1 MYSARLLTS
10 AAAVALAAGLLSAP
24 AASAAGSAVTEPH
37 AVPAPGFAST
47 GARTDACDD
56 TTVPGFVGTTA
67 PVLTAR
73 TTGTQARYALWDETS
88 GGKLFDQSVPAVD
101 GLLSA
106 APTGLTDGHTYAWRY
121 WPAGGGKPT
130 PKCHFR
136 VDVSAPTGPV
146 VSSTDFPASNSGQTP
161 QKYAGQTGSFTF
173 RAEGATCY
181 QYVLNGT
188 LSVGSPCQAP
198 AGPDGSLTVQLKPRQ
213 WGTNVLT
220 VQATDDAGN
229 VAQPVSYTFYAPS
242 NPNPVSAPGDVDGD
256 GVPDI
261 LLPDLAG
268 NLQVISTDGTGTTP
282 SSLIAAQ
289 RSPGGVSWAG
299 AEVVNRG
306 YENHYP
312 VSDLLALSPGNGSL
326 YFYRNFDLGEFSNGP
341 VLGGRRPTDTPGI
354 ASNWSHATQLAGL
367 GTLDQY
373 PGSSVLS
380 VEDGDLL
387 LFTEPGN
394 NRFWAS
400 KKLSTGAAWAG
411 YQVIEPAVAADGS
424 LTLRSRELAT
434 GQLREYAVPKAAD
447 GTYDFT
453 ALAAPAA
460 GTVVGTFPVAAYPTL
475 DSSADGNLY
484 AVTADRH
491 LLTFTGVT
499 NPKDRGLLK

>member
-1 MYSARLLTS
+1 MYPARLLT
-10 AAAVALAAGLLSAP
+10 AAATVALAAGLLSAP
-24 AASAAGSAVTEPH
+24 AASAAGSAVTDPH

-56 TTVPGFVGTTA
+56 TTAPGFVRTTA

-73 TTGTQARYALWDETS
+73 TTGTQARYALWDETT

-136 VDVSAPTGPV
+136 VDVTAPVTT
-146 VSSTDFPASNSGQTP
+146 VSSTDFPASGSGQTP
-161 QKYAGQTGSFTF
+161 QKYAGQVGTFTF
-173 RAEGATCY
+173 SSADATCYRYVLNNVLGVGATCD
-181 QYVLNGT
+181 VR
-188 LSVGSPCQAP
+188 AR
-198 AGPDGSLTVQLKPRQ
+198 PDGSATVQIKPTQ
-213 WGTNVLT
+213 WGSNNLT
-220 VQATDDAGN
+220 VQAMDDAGN
-229 VAQPVSYTFYAPS
+229 ITHSVNYGFYAPW
-242 NPNPVSAPGDVDGD
+242 NPHPVSGPGDVDGD
-256 GVPDI
+256 GIADI
-261 LLPDLAG
+261 LLPDQAG
-268 NLQVISTDGTGTTP
+268 DLQVISTGGTGTTP
-282 SSLIAAQ
+282 SSVISAYQ
-289 RSPGGVSWAG
+289 SPSAVSWAG
-299 AEVVNRG
+299 TEIVNRG
-306 YENHYP
+306 YEGHDP
-312 VSDLLALSPGNGSL
+312 VNDLLVLAPGQEYT
-326 YFYRNFDLGEFSNGP
+326 YFYRNFDQGGFTNGATL
-341 VLGGRRPTDTPGI
+341 VAGRPDGTPGM
-354 ASNWSHATQLAGL
+354 ASDWSRATQLVGL
-367 GTLDQY
+367 GPLDEF

-380 VEDGDLL
+380 VEDDDLW
-387 LFTEPGN
+387 LFAEPGN
-394 NRFWAS
+394 LRFWSA
-400 KKLSTGAAWAG
+400 KRLSTGAAWAG

-447 GTYDFT
+447 GTYDFA

-460 GTVVGTFPVAAYPTL
+460 GAVVGSFPVADYPTL

-484 AVTADRH
+484 AVTAGRH